1 MVERQTNETPAA
13 TGVSLKQ
20 LANTDSTRRGQ
31 YSPGRFRAQ
40 QPDHW
45 IIDEFLKAMADV
57 GIRPIFT
64 RGGIEPDGK
73 MIRFHVQGD
82 RKGTRNGFA
91 ILFGDNI
98 PAGSFGSWKDGATHT
113 WCAKGH
119 TELTDDERQQIAERM
134 AEAKAAREKEERE
147 RQGDA
152 ARMSNLV
159 WAESVPADDSHPYLV
174 RKGVR
179 SYGLRAT
186 TWSKCNEYGEEWLRV
201 PNALVVPIGLVNGKI
216 VSLQAIF
223 PDKNNPMGR
232 DKDFMSG
239 GRKRGA
245 FFIIGTPPVDGET
258 IVIAEGY
265 ATAATIHDATGWC
278 VAVAF
283 DAGNLVPVAEEL
295 RALLPPGVLFVVAA
309 DNDRWTSMGDIENP
323 GVHFAERAAYA
334 VRGRLVVPE
343 FADLDG
349 RPSDFNDLYLR
360 EGIDIVQLQVMPPP
374 KQLAPIDQDGTELAV
389 EFDPRTVDA
398 ATPFAEIDGKGR
410 PLATI
415 GNVAELLR
423 RAGITVRYNV
433 VTKDIEISIPGTTTS
448 DDNARNVRMNE
459 IVSLCASV
467 RFPQS
472 NVERFVVSVADKQQY
487 NPVATWI
494 QAAPW
499 DGTSRFDA
507 LVDTIETRE
516 GFDRDWLRVLLRKWL
531 ISAVAA
537 VFIPRGFSSKGVLTL
552 QGVQSAGKTTWLK
565 RLVPFQQQHFVKTDL
580 ILNPRDKDDIIRATT
595 CWLAELGE
603 LDATFRK
610 ADIAALKGFISRSE
624 DDYRRPY
631 AVHAEQIQRRTVFF
645 ASVNDEQFLHDPTGN
660 ARWWVVP
667 VRRLN
672 LDHGI
677 DTQQLWAEV
686 LTWFK
691 TEYHGGPGVRPWD
704 LTTSE
709 LERLNHSNRDFESQ
723 DALRDLI
730 FSDYGHSASPAVRR
744 MTAADVLREM
754 CPGKTPSNVDCRSAG
769 KALRELFGEPRK
781 SNGSLHWDVPPK
793 RGDQGGPF

>member
-57 GIRPIFT
+57 GIKPVFT
-64 RGGIEPDGK
+64 RGGIEPDGR
-73 MIRFHVQGD
+73 MVRFHVEGD
-82 RKGTRNGFA
+82 RKGTRNGWA

-98 PAGSFGSWKDGATHT
+98 PAGSFGTWKDGAKHE
-113 WCAKGH
+113 WCAKGY

-309 DNDRWTSMGDIENP
+309 DNDRWTSMGDIDNP

-343 FADLDG
+343 FVDLDG
-349 RPSDFNDLYLR
+349 RPSDFNDLYQR
-360 EGIDIVQLQVMPPP
+360 EGIDVVQHQLLPQP
-374 KQLAPIDQDGTELAV
+374 KHLAPINEEGVELPAVFNPREVDGY
-389 EFDPRTVDA
+389 
-398 ATPFAEIDGKGR
+398 TPFPEIDGKGR

-415 GNVAELLR
+415 DNVAELMH
-423 RAGITVRYNV
+423 RASITVRYNV
-433 VTKDIEISIPGTTTS
+433 ISKDLEINFPGGSAVCT
-448 DDNARNVRMNE
+448 DNVRNSAMSR
-459 IVSLCASV
+459 ILSLCASTG
-467 RFPQS
+467 FPAA
-472 NVERFVVSVADKQQY
+472 NVERFVATVASQRPY

-494 QAAPW
+494 ESRAW
-499 DGTSRFDA
+499 DGVSRFND
-507 LVDTIETRE
+507 LVATIKLRD
-516 GFDRDWLRVLLRKWL
+516 GFDQQWARLLLRKWL

-537 VFIPRGFSSKGVLTL
+537 AYVPDGFSSRGVLVF
-552 QGVQSAGKTTWLK
+552 QGPQASGKTTWFK
-565 RLVPFQQQHFVKTDL
+565 RLVDFRQKHLIREGLIIDPRNTDDVL
-580 ILNPRDKDDIIRATT
+580 RATS
-595 CWLAELGE
+595 CWLGELGE

-610 ADIAALKGFISRSE
+610 ADIAAIKGFISRSE
-624 DDYRRPY
+624 DVYRKPY
-631 AVHAEQIQRRTVFF
+631 AAQAEQIQRRTVFF

-660 ARWWVVP
+660 ARWWTLP
-667 VRRLN
+667 VEC
-672 LDHGI
+672 LDINHAI

-686 LTWFK
+686 LTWLRA
-691 TEYHGGPGVRPWD
+691 EHREGPGLRPWD
-704 LTTSE
+704 LSATE
-709 LERLNHSNRDFESQ
+709 LARLSKSNDTFTATDPIADAIRSFCGDQLQ
-723 DALRDLI
+723 DVGRWLNAREVLGAVGYDKATR
-730 FSDYGHSASPAVRR
+730 AQANEAVR
-744 MTAADVLREM
+744 VLCDLELPQRVRHKVRQWKV
-754 CPGKTPSNVDCRSAG
+754 PGVS
-769 KALRELFGEPRK
+769 
-781 SNGSLHWDVPPK
+781 
-793 RGDQGGPF
+793 PF